1 MDRTVSIRLSEEE
14 YEALCRLAR
23 AQVRKVSGQA
33 RWLIRTALE
42 SAGPIET
49 KTTEA
54 DSTMAEYTGQYMVAK
69 FGGTKLTQLT
79 RVSIEPK
86 AAEPDFLDA
95 THAEDTKASGGRG
108 HGRGSEDPDHGRG
121 L

>member
-42 SAGPIET
+42 SAGEV
-49 KTTEA
+49 EA
-54 DSTMAEYTGQYMVAK
+54 GRERDLADRDK
-69 FGGTKLTQLT
+69 NNGG
-79 RVSIEPK
+79 
-86 AAEPDFLDA
+86 
-95 THAEDTKASGGRG
+95 
-108 HGRGSEDPDHGRG
+108 
-121 L
+121 